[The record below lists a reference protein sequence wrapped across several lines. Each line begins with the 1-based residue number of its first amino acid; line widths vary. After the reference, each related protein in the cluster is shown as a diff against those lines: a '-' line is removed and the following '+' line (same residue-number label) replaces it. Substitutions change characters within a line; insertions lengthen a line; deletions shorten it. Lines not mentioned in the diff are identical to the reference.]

1 MVQRDLIHCNYGTE
15 RLCKVGLGFGQ
26 FGSSLGWE
34 MLRLVLRL
42 IGQVGFEQF
51 ESSSVWERF
60 RLLLRLIGQVLGGI
74 FK

>member
-1 MVQRDLIHCNYGTE
+1 
-15 RLCKVGLGFGQ
+15 
-26 FGSSLGWE
+26 

-51 ESSSVWERF
+51 ESSSVRERF

-74 FK
+74 FKLWKGVKRGRFVFMTIARLQFLQWAEIARKRGIW